1 MAEVFHKEVLPDAEK
16 LEGFKKFAPD
26 INPEKIATLI
36 RIVSGNNLIINKL
49 EWYFSQYNLSM
60 GRFQIMI
67 DLYFN
72 LVGCGE
78 NGVCPAQ
85 LAERFSVKSATISG
99 ILATME
105 KDGFIT
111 RGRCHDDRRRVRVN
125 LTEEGRAFM
134 KDFLPKHFSNMVVLL
149 NKVDLDELKELDAR
163 LDKLRG
169 HLDEFAAEAFGSG
182 NNKTNNN
189 EE

>member
-1 MAEVFHKEVLPDAEK
+1 MAEVFAKEALPGANK
-16 LEGFKKFAPD
+16 LERFKGFAPD
-26 INPEKIATLI
+26 IDPEKIATLI

-49 EWYFSQYNLSM
+49 EWYFSQYNLSL
-60 GRFQIMI
+60 GRFQILI

-72 LVGCGE
+72 LVGCNE

-111 RGRCHDDRRRVRVN
+111 RGRCKEDRRRVRVN
-125 LTEEGRAFM
+125 LTEEGREFM
-134 KDFLPKHFSNMVVLL
+134 KEFMPKHFRNMIILL
-149 NKVDLDELKELDAR
+149 KKVDMDELKELDVR
-163 LDKLRG
+163 LDKLRM
-169 HLDEFAAEAFGSG
+169 HLDEFADEVFGPGKEKS
-182 NNKTNNN
+182 NK
-189 EE
+189 